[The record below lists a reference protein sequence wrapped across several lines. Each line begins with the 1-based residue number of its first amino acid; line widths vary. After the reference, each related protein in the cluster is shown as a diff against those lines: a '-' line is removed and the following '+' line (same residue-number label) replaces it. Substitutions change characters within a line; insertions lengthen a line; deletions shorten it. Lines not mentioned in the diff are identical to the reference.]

1 MLATDA
7 QTAERRLIMGNNE
20 FMLLLQD
27 AVRTALN
34 EVTNEEIEKLRDQ
47 FENEM
52 AKAKRNIVGKLVNQ
66 IQMSASHDRLDNR
79 YVIQF
84 VINGG

>member
-1 MLATDA
+1 
-7 QTAERRLIMGNNE
+7 MGNNE

-34 EVTNEEIEKLRDQ
+34 EVANEEIEKLRDQ

-52 AKAKRNIVGKLVNQ
+52 AKAKRNIVGELVNQ
-66 IQMSASHDRLDNR
+66 IQISASHDTLDNR